1 MRESAEAA
9 DDVSVLLC
17 EAQVVRVAGGLEQ
30 THAFI
35 LIGEVFRVFQRQIE
49 EEPQNRI
56 DQLVVT
62 GGDRGARDFARLGVA
77 RKSAR

>member
-1 MRESAEAA
+1 MRESAKAA
-9 DDVSVLLC
+9 DDVSVMLC
-17 EAQVVRVAGGLEQ
+17 VAQVVRVASLPEQ
-30 THAFI
+30 AHAFI
-35 LIGEVFRVFQRQIE
+35 LIGEIFRMFQRQIE